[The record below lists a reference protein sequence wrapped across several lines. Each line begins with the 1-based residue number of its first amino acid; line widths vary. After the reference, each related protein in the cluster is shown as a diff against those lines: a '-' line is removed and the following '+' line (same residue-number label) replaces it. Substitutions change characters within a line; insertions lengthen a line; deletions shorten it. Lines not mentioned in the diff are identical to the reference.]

1 MSSIRLACFL
11 AICSAIAAPAAS
23 AATERQAAALILA
36 EGAVYLDDELVVALS
51 SAVVLH
57 DSATVRTAGGRAI
70 VALKH
75 GGVLALDEHTRVRVL
90 ANGVYNFN
98 RVEILEGTAV
108 VISDTSSP
116 LVSCLSDT
124 RLSSDGIFRFDVQRT
139 RPNGT
144 AVCRFRVYDGAAA
157 VPLPSVIAVLRSGQA
172 MGLDPTCGDMIP
184 TTNFAPEQMD
194 DFDRWSRQ
202 HTIRP

>member
-1 MSSIRLACFL
+1 MSSIRLAGFL
-11 AICSAIAAPAAS
+11 AICSAIATPAAS
-23 AATERQAAALILA
+23 AATPRQVAALVLA
-36 EGAVYLDDELVVALS
+36 EGAVYLDDELVGALS
-51 SAVVLH
+51 HAVVLH

-98 RVEILEGTAV
+98 RVEILEGNAV

-124 RLSSDGIFRFDVQRT
+124 RLSSEGIFRFDVQRT
-139 RPNGT
+139 RPDGT

-157 VPLPSVIAVLRSGQA
+157 VPLLTLISVLRSGQA
-172 MGLDPTCGDMIP
+172 IGLDRACGDMIP
-184 TTNFAPEQMD
+184 TTTFAPEPMD

-202 HTIRP
+202 HTSR

>member
-11 AICSAIAAPAAS
+11 AICSAIISGTTAAQTP
-23 AATERQAAALILA
+23 RQVAALILA
-36 EGAVYLDDELVVALS
+36 EGGVYLDDELVGALS

-75 GGVLALDEHTRVRVL
+75 GGVLALDENTRVRVL
-90 ANGVYNFN
+90 VNGVYNFN
-98 RVEILEGTAV
+98 RVEILEGTAI

-116 LVSCLSDT
+116 LVSRLTDT

-139 RPNGT
+139 RPDGT

-157 VPLPSVIAVLRSGQA
+157 VPLPTFVSVLRSGQA
-172 MGLDPTCGDMIP
+172 IGLDPTCGDMIP
-184 TTNFAPEQMD
+184 TMTFAPEPVD
-194 DFDRWSRQ
+194 DFERWSRQ
-202 HTIRP
+202 HTSR

>member
-23 AATERQAAALILA
+23 AATQRQEAALILA
-36 EGAVYLDDELVVALS
+36 EGAVYLDDQLVGALS

-75 GGVLALDEHTRVRVL
+75 GRVL

-98 RVEILEGTAV
+98 RVEILEGAAV
-108 VISDTSSP
+108 VISDASP
-116 LVSCLSDT
+116 PVVSCLSDT
-124 RLSSDGIFRFDVQRT
+124 RLSSEGIFRFDV
-139 RPNGT
+139 
-144 AVCRFRVYDGAAA
+144 
-157 VPLPSVIAVLRSGQA
+157 
-172 MGLDPTCGDMIP
+172 
-184 TTNFAPEQMD
+184 
-194 DFDRWSRQ
+194 
-202 HTIRP
+202 